1 MIIMAKKPKT
11 LKTGNLKAGTFKPK
25 VFKPKIFKPKIF
37 KPKVFKPE
45 TFNPDIFKHKGLT
58 HEHDFGT
65 PVKVPHVKLAG
76 GNLHFS
82 TTHKNG
88 IVSNRAHN
96 KKIIKE
102 RKAKVRE
109 LNKAYKRYDKAL
121 NNFNGWRNKFIEASE
136 KFKKVDPEV
145 AVMLR
150 ARARSPRGAIKTQNP
165 AGIARA
171 SAKLSFGSQAME
183 REYIGNDTTLD
194 IPYKFSPIFFENVL
208 KKQAAKV
215 AGLELKKTKRG
226 NLVPDYEGFSDAEK
240 KKKQRAYRNA
250 LRRNPKLPLSKVA
263 EVMDLWHK
271 TYPWASVES
280 NDVYNSYLIV
290 TDKKTDK
297 NSQSGELDNDTLQKM
312 YKLLIGN
319 F

>member
-11 LKTGNLKAGTFKPK
+11 LKAGTFKPK

-37 KPKVFKPE
+37 KPKTFKPE
-45 TFNPDIFKHKGLT
+45 TFKHKYST

-65 PVKVPHVKLAG
+65 PVKVPHVKLAS

-82 TTHKNG
+82 TTHRNG

-121 NNFNGWRNKFIEASE
+121 NNFNGWRSKFIEASE

-150 ARARSPRGAIKTQNP
+150 ARARSPRGAIKAQTP

-226 NLVPDYEGFSDAEK
+226 NLVPDYAGLSDAEK

-263 EVMDLWHK
+263 DVMNLWHK